1 MATPD
6 ANQSLLAHSFEPS
19 SAEMTV
25 ELVSV
30 EISCSVITF
39 NLPNVITEMA
49 SEAAVDLLQD
59 SG

>member
-1 MATPD
+1 
-6 ANQSLLAHSFEPS
+6 
-19 SAEMTV
+19 MTV